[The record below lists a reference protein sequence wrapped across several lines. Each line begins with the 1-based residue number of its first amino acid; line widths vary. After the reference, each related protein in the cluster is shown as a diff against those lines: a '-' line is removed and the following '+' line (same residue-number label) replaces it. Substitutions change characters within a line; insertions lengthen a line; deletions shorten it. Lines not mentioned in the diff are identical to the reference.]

1 MDDRLKGRLETV
13 ERALA
18 KAQGAEH
25 AALLAELEA
34 LAGEARALGMPLP
47 SHIRDR
53 LRSEVDAE
61 VEARFDNMP
70 I

>member
-1 MDDRLKGRLETV
+1 MDDRLKARLETV

-25 AALLAELEA
+25 AALLAELER
-34 LAGEARALGMPLP
+34 LAGEARARGMPVP
-47 SHIRDR
+47 SHVRDR

-61 VEARFDNMP
+61 LEARFDDMP